1 MSGVWTHSTW
11 TVKPGREEEF
21 IAAWRALVDDVRKEL
36 EPRIAPTLLR
46 DHDRPSV
53 FVSFAPWSGNN
64 AVANFRSSEIYRRHL
79 GRMSDFLDHFD
90 AQTLDE
96 VVRGG

>member
-1 MSGVWTHSTW
+1 MTFWNWRRG
-11 TVKPGREEEF
+11 
-21 IAAWRALVDDVRKEL
+21 AASHA
-36 EPRIAPTLLR
+36 T
-46 DHDRPSV
+46 
-53 FVSFAPWSGNN
+53 SGNN

>member
-1 MSGVWTHSTW
+1 M
-11 TVKPGREEEF
+11 
-21 IAAWRALVDDVRKEL
+21 
-36 EPRIAPTLLR
+36 
-46 DHDRPSV
+46 